1 MAANPHPPHQFP
13 KGHKFG
19 GARPGSGPPTKEVTA
34 MRQIVRDK
42 AIRRINAAADKI
54 INTYLK
60 LASGPHPHPPAVL
73 HAMEWILGE
82 LAQSNDRRPVAVQII
97 IEGGGGVVQDHVGS
111 SDPSATPGRSI
122 VAVEGA
128 PDSGAV
134 CIGD

>member
-13 KGHKFG
+13 KGHNYG

-122 VAVEGA
+122 VAVEGSS
-128 PDSGAV
+128 DSGAV